1 MYFRQYDVNDINQNQ
16 NFVWISDWTFEKQQ
30 FQCRYFRH
38 TRQYHLYR
46 RHDRRSKYPVL
57 YLLLKQI
64 YGLLLFFYPFIY
76 SLFIRSISVSVSA
89 RFCILTESDFAKDKL
104 FLRMVQNKLSISEDQ
119 NDNSKINNLDT
130 RIQPQMKK
138 SYKKF
143 IKSLSNEEIKSFRLN
158 EVTQNFVD
166 YLPIEKLADLDVT
179 GNNLS
184 KAIQDKLKRKK
195 NRIEWWVKFW
205 NHVPL
210 IGYLYRKSKQSLL
223 NNINS
228 KLPSIPESY
237 GLISELNKTRAK
249 INNTKVDNEDKTNTN
264 TKKENDNYET
274 NITNSSQEK

>member
-1 MYFRQYDVNDINQNQ
+1 
-16 NFVWISDWTFEKQQ
+16 
-30 FQCRYFRH
+30 
-38 TRQYHLYR
+38 
-46 RHDRRSKYPVL
+46 
-57 YLLLKQI
+57 
-64 YGLLLFFYPFIY
+64 
-76 SLFIRSISVSVSA
+76 
-89 RFCILTESDFAKDKL
+89 
-104 FLRMVQNKLSISEDQ
+104 MVQNKLLISENQ
-119 NDNSKINNLDT
+119 NDNSKINNFDT
-130 RIQPQMKK
+130 PIQPQMKK

>member
-143 IKSLSNEEIKSFRLN
+143 IKSLSNEEIKNFCLN
-158 EVTQNFVD
+158 EATQNFVD